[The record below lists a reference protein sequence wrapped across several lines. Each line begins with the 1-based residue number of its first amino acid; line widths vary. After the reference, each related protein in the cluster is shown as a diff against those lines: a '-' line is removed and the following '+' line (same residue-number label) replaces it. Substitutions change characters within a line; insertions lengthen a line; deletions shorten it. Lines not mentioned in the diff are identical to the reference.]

1 MDQISENM
9 DYQQVGADYAS
20 VPAKQNINL
29 KPPKRTLS
37 AYACYSRKVYVPPGF
52 PHFLRFNSVRE
63 RLGAHRK
70 QCEIFREIADMW
82 RKLPESE
89 KVPFIEEVDMFECV
103 ARGQAKVDR
112 ERKKTDEQSYN
123 RARRYVEKA
132 LESSGAFGLAGARGL
147 RSLQAICGE
156 KDTAQ
161 LARFLLEMNRHD
173 LKGTIDLIQETIQV
187 LSTENESV
195 GAHEAFYVDSVR
207 EKRRQRGQHRHIRRR
222 HVLVLAEV
230 ARSARK

>member
-37 AYACYSRKVYVPPGF
+37 AYACYSRKVYFPPRF
-52 PHFLRFNSVRE
+52 PHFFQIQQRPRAPRRAPQAVRDLPGDRGHVAQAPRIGE
-63 RLGAHRK
+63 GPVHRGGK
-70 QCEIFREIADMW
+70 HA
-82 RKLPESE
+82 
-89 KVPFIEEVDMFECV
+89 CV

-187 LSTENESV
+187 LSTESESV
-195 GAHEAFYVDSVR
+195 GALEAFYVDSVR
-207 EKRRQRGQHRHIRRR
+207 EERRQRGQHRHIRRR

>member
-1 MDQISENM
+1 MG
-9 DYQQVGADYAS
+9 GARA
-20 VPAKQNINL
+20 
-29 KPPKRTLS
+29 
-37 AYACYSRKVYVPPGF
+37 
-52 PHFLRFNSVRE
+52 
-63 RLGAHRK
+63 
-70 QCEIFREIADMW
+70 
-82 RKLPESE
+82 
-89 KVPFIEEVDMFECV
+89 
-103 ARGQAKVDR
+103 QAKVDR

-156 KDTAQ
+156 KDGAQ
-161 LARFLLEMNRHD
+161 LARFLLEMNRQD

-195 GAHEAFYVDSVR
+195 GAQEAFYVDTVHEER
-207 EKRRQRGQHRHIRRR
+207 GERGHDRRGGRR

-230 ARSARK
+230 ARSARR